1 MSMIQAAKISAEA
14 GAATKGPAVI
24 EVRPTSVWDTD
35 DNVINTKIVKLR
47 LDPRFDDAQA
57 EADEAAAAQYAHIA
71 HAARYAAVSPLHFA
85 AAWHWNR
92 VESTNCFW
100 RYTSRIKTAGRP
112 WPRREI
118 RGGWKW

>member
-1 MSMIQAAKISAEA
+1 M
-14 GAATKGPAVI
+14 I

-71 HAARYAAVSPLHFA
+71 HAAHFNDLAAVRSFLRRD
-85 AAWHWNR
+85 R
-92 VESTNCFW
+92 VRLDQQRTNFSW
-100 RYTSRIKTAGRP
+100 RTSRVL
-112 WPRREI
+112 RRC
-118 RGGWKW
+118 